1 MDENKKNSNITKPC
15 IRCTIGKNDTLP
27 TKKTKQ
33 MVVNYNFVTTKKT
46 PSSIK
51 EMQQNFNQQFT
62 TNAPQKNVQNNALQN
77 NNTTPQNN
85 EMNMLS
91 QIAPMFNLL
100 SGGKNPEIGNLISA
114 LSSGNM
120 DMNKM
125 LNSMVQS
132 QTASKT
138 NKTPAKPVSAKP
150 VKEEESQI
158 KNLKRI

>member
-62 TNAPQKNVQNNALQN
+62 TNALQN